1 MKKTAFKTVTYS
13 VMHLTVAFAVAYV
26 LTRDWRAALAIGMV
40 EPIFQTIAFAIHE
53 RAWARADTRAVQR
66 SAETGTLAVAGR
78 SATS

>member
-1 MKKTAFKTVTYS
+1 MKKTALKTLTYS

-53 RAWARADTRAVQR
+53 RVWAQAEARADRRAPD
-66 SAETGTLAVAGR
+66 AGTLAVAVR